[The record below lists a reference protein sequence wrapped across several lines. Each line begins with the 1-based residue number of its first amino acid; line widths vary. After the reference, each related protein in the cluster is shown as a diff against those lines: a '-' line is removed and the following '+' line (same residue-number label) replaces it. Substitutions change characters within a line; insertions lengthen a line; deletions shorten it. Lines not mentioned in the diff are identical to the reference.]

1 MSAVDVS
8 AQVRAWALAEAGR
21 QSFGE
26 DFGVDFGVDITLNAM
41 PGPTGAVQVGY
52 LIVVSCRAP
61 LLGQGPLFSMAVVP
75 SPQPTEEQVA
85 EVITATMRD
94 VRALSAQ
101 MLKAPKAAQNGHG

>member
-21 QSFGE
+21 QSFGD
-26 DFGVDFGVDITLNAM
+26 DFGVDAVLTVV
-41 PGPTGAVQVGY
+41 PGPASAQVGY

-101 MLKAPKAAQNGHG
+101 MIKAPKAAQNGHG